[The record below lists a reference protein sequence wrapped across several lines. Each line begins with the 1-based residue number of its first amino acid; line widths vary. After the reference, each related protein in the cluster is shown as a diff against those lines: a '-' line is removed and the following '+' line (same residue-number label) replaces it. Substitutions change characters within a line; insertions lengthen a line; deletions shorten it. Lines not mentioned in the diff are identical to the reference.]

1 MNGVDVM
8 NGKKKPVTACK
19 NAIILY
25 DVMRNNCKMDRKG
38 KDGFEPLLITA
49 ITVFR
54 LHIT

>member
-1 MNGVDVM
+1 MA
-8 NGKKKPVTACK
+8 KKQTKTVTAFK

-25 DVMRNNCKMDRKG
+25 DVMRNDFKMDRQE

-54 LHIT
+54 VHIT